1 MNKRYIVSLYHMP
14 DYWEN
19 FLNYCNDIAQLNGW
33 NVKTVIND
41 QLKPYG
47 KYIDGTLMGGYL
59 RWDDEK
65 YHTLFLLRW
74 S

>member
-1 MNKRYIVSLYHMP
+1 MNNKHIVSLYYMP

-19 FLNYCNDIAQLNGW
+19 FLNYCNDVANRTNQAVIQVIQDQLNP
-33 NVKTVIND
+33 N
-41 QLKPYG
+41 G
-47 KYIDGTLMGGYL
+47 KYIDGGLGNFL

-65 YHTLFLLRW
+65 HHTLFVLKW